1 MSRSVTP
8 SSDDNGD
15 GASSPIRL
23 SQAMD
28 PLRNSSDSSSEEE
41 NSDDDYEK
49 TIISKR
55 KRPVSGRSRQVK
67 RSKASTLVEEDHEEE
82 IPNKIYDDL
91 LNEAASV
98 KDIVVEW
105 LTQYEKDQQGSLV
118 ELVNFILKCCA
129 CNRTVNEFDVQDQE
143 SVSATLSQIQLSV
156 EKTTT
161 REYPLNSKNAKFRN
175 FRKKL
180 SQFLAYFV
188 SQLSSKKYLYND
200 SARFENIMSW
210 IVAMSSSTMRP
221 IRHTA
226 TVFCLIIMSALCE
239 ESREFLSDH
248 AIASKQLAKE
258 EKRARPN
265 KNRIQE
271 LGDSLQTITKQQDV
285 ISEYLNSYF
294 DSVFVHRYRDVE
306 PKIRIDCL
314 KELGNWINVVPSVF
328 FSGSYLRYLG
338 WMLSDTNTT
347 ARLTVVKVLH
357 KIFET
362 ESFLGGL
369 RHFTSRFKERII
381 EISCIDAE
389 ATVRIASIRLCNTI
403 RACGFLEDEEVMKI
417 SQLILDVNPRIQR
430 EAIQFL
436 CSNVQEATH
445 EQLGSWGDEE
455 VISESFTKE
464 TINSFDITWVKYAQI
479 SKTVEELQNSLK
491 TDPSDLRLFY
501 VFQRNVSDST
511 PITQTLLN
519 ACRLDND
526 YQSWEKIASY
536 ILFDDYD
543 PKSNEIV
550 NGVLQYCKLSE
561 SQECILLQL
570 LASSLLY
577 MSDSEFAVPKKIG
590 RQQLEER
597 NELEKDDEKEM
608 VYLKILPLLNNI
620 IERQAASPMLLHHT
634 LQLLFTLDFKQY
646 AHMQLS
652 KPFETLLLN
661 LSKFFL
667 TSNYA
672 SIIHD
677 CTVVFLKMQSVPVL
691 EERSSFRIAEMCD
704 QSIQEFLELFL
715 SFNLRQGIVT
725 KDDHLRF
732 EACLK
737 RMEGCTSIKNITD
750 NAEFGIIYE
759 KLSDMLSRVPNA
771 LEDSLKFPAL
781 QSQQSLFFW
790 LLLREESL
798 DGELIRSS
806 GEKFFNCLIFLINGD
821 SSGVLKLQATRVLLE
836 VIIMVSSFK
845 TTREAETEEFIP
857 GVEAVKSK
865 DMVHSLFSVLQ
876 GWLTVYGKMINAS
889 PVKLVDNKTSW
900 VPITMPTNPVNRQLL
915 EQICCD
921 LVGKLLMTGSL
932 TEVLSREDWEILQTI
947 RGNFGSAIDT
957 LFVEFKV
964 HERV

>member
-28 PLRNSSDSSSEEE
+28 PLRDGSDSSSEEE

-49 TIISKR
+49 TISSKR
-55 KRPVSGRSRQVK
+55 RRPVSGRSRTAK
-67 RSKASTLVEEDHEEE
+67 KSKASTLVEEDHEEE
-82 IPNKIYDDL
+82 ISNRIYDDL
-91 LNEAASV
+91 LNDAASV
-98 KDIVVEW
+98 RDVVVEW
-105 LTQYEKDQQGSLV
+105 LTKYEKDQQGSLV

-143 SVSATLSQIQLSV
+143 SVSVTLSQIQLSV

-161 REYPLNSKNAKFRN
+161 REYPLNSKSPKFRN

-180 SQFLAYFV
+180 SQFLTYFV
-188 SQLSSKKYLYND
+188 SQLSSRKYLYDD
-200 SARFENIMSW
+200 SSIFEKIMSW

-226 TVFCLIIMSALCE
+226 SVFCLIIMSSLCE
-239 ESREFLSDH
+239 ESREFLSEH
-248 AIASKQLAKE
+248 AIASKQLIKE

-265 KNRIQE
+265 NNRIQE
-271 LGDSLQTITKQQDV
+271 LSDSLQTITRQQDV

-314 KELGNWINVVPSVF
+314 KELGNWINIVPSVF

-347 ARLTVVKVLH
+347 ARLTVIKVLH

-362 ESFLGGL
+362 ESFFGGL

-381 EISCIDAE
+381 EISCVDAE

-403 RACGFLEDEEVMKI
+403 RACGFLEDEEVMKL

-436 CSNVQEATH
+436 CSTVQEATG
-445 EQLGSWGDEE
+445 EKIESWGDEE
-455 VISESFTKE
+455 AISESFSEE
-464 TINSFDITWVKYAQI
+464 TVTSFDIIWVKYAQL
-479 SKTVEELQNSLK
+479 SKTVEVLRDLFKNDPTDLK
-491 TDPSDLRLFY
+491 LFH

-519 ACRLDND
+519 ACRLDSD

-536 ILFDDYD
+536 ILFDDYGS
-543 PKSNEIV
+543 KSTDTV
-550 NGVLQYCKLSE
+550 NDVLQFCKLSE

-570 LASSLLY
+570 LASSLLHI
-577 MSDSEFAVPKKIG
+577 SDSEFVVPKKIG
-590 RQQLEER
+590 KQQLEDR
-597 NELEKDDEKEM
+597 NELEKDDEKDL
-608 VYLKILPLLNNI
+608 VYLRILPLLNNI
-620 IERQAASPMLLHHT
+620 IEREAASPMLLHHT
-634 LQLLFTLDFKQY
+634 LRLLFTLDFKQY

-667 TSNYA
+667 TSNNA
-672 SIIHD
+672 NIIQD
-677 CTVVFLKMQSVPVL
+677 CTVVFLRMQSVPVL
-691 EERSSFRIAEMCD
+691 EERSSFRITEMCD
-704 QSIQEFLELFL
+704 QSVQEFFDLFL
-715 SFNLRQGIVT
+715 SFNLREGIIT

-750 NAEFGIIYE
+750 NTQYKIIYD
-759 KLSDMLSRVPNA
+759 KLSDMLSRNPNA

-790 LLLREESL
+790 LLLQEESL
-798 DGELIRSS
+798 NGELIRSS
-806 GEKFFNCLIFLINGD
+806 GEKLFDCLILLINED

-845 TTREAETEEFIP
+845 ATKGTESDEFIP
-857 GVEAVKSK
+857 GVERSKSK
-865 DMVHSLFSVLQ
+865 DMVRSLFSILQ

-889 PVKLVDNKTSW
+889 PIKLVDQKTSW
-900 VPITMPTNPVNRQLL
+900 IPITMPTNPLNRQLL

-921 LVGKLLMTGSL
+921 LVGKLLLTGSL
-932 TEVLSREDWEILQTI
+932 TNVLLNEDWEILQTI
-947 RGNFGSAIDT
+947 RGNFGSAIDM
-957 LFVEFKV
+957 LFVEFRV
-964 HERV
+964 DERV

>member
-8 SSDDNGD
+8 SSDDTGD

-23 SQAMD
+23 SQTMD
-28 PLRNSSDSSSEEE
+28 PLRDNSDPSSEEE

-49 TIISKR
+49 TINSKR
-55 KRPVSGRSRQVK
+55 KRPISGRSRTAK
-67 RSKASTLVEEDHEEE
+67 RSKANAFIEDDHQEE

-91 LNEAASV
+91 LQNTASV
-98 KDIVVEW
+98 KDIVIEW
-105 LTQYEKDQQGSLV
+105 LTKYEKDQQGSLV

-143 SVSATLSQIQLSV
+143 SVSVTLSQIQLSV

-161 REYPLNSKNAKFRN
+161 REYPLNSKSPKFRN

-180 SQFLAYFV
+180 AQFLTYFV
-188 SQLSSKKYLYND
+188 SQLSSRKYLYE
-200 SARFENIMSW
+200 SSIFENIMSW

-239 ESREFLSDH
+239 ESSEFLSEH
-248 AIASKQLAKE
+248 AIASKQLTKE

-265 KNRIQE
+265 NNRIQE
-271 LGDSLQTITKQQDV
+271 LSDSLQTIIKQQDT
-285 ISEYLNSYF
+285 ISEYLSGYF

-314 KELGNWINVVPSVF
+314 KELGNWINIVPSVF

-347 ARLTVVKVLH
+347 VRLTVIKVLQ

-362 ESFLGGL
+362 ESFFGGL

-381 EISCIDAE
+381 EISCVDAE

-403 RACGFLEDEEVMKI
+403 RSCGFLEDDEVMKI

-436 CSNVQEATH
+436 CSVVQEATD
-445 EQLGSWGDEE
+445 EKLDSWGGEE
-455 VISESFTKE
+455 AISESFSSEK
-464 TINSFDITWVKYAQI
+464 INSFNISWIKYAQL
-479 SKTVEELQNSLK
+479 SKTVEVLQDLFKNDP
-491 TDPSDLRLFY
+491 TDSKLFH
-501 VFQRNVSDST
+501 VFQRNISDST
-511 PITQTLLN
+511 PITQAFLN

-526 YQSWEKIASY
+526 YQSWERIASY
-536 ILFDDYD
+536 ILFDDYGS
-543 PKSNEIV
+543 KSV
-550 NGVLQYCKLSE
+550 DTVDGVLQFCKLSE

-570 LASSLLY
+570 LASSLLN
-577 MSDSEFAVPKKIG
+577 MSDSEFVVPKKIG
-590 RQQLEER
+590 KQQPEER
-597 NELEKDDEKEM
+597 NELEKDDEKE
-608 VYLKILPLLNNI
+608 VIYLRLLPLLNSI
-620 IERQAASPMLLHHT
+620 IEREAASPTLLHHS
-634 LQLLFTLDFKQY
+634 LRLLFTLDFRQY
-646 AHMQLS
+646 THMQLS
-652 KPFETLLLN
+652 KAFENLLLN

-667 TSNYA
+667 TSNY
-672 SIIHD
+672 SNIIQD
-677 CTVVFLKMQSVPVL
+677 CTVVFLRIQSVPVL
-691 EERSSFRIAEMCD
+691 EERSSFKYTEMCD

-715 SFNLRQGIVT
+715 SFNLRDGIIT

-737 RMEGCTSIKNITD
+737 RMEGCTSIRRITD
-750 NAEFGIIYE
+750 NTEFKTIYD
-759 KLSDMLSRVPNA
+759 KLSDLLSRNPNA

-781 QSQQSLFFW
+781 HSQQSLFFW
-790 LLLREESL
+790 LLFQEESL
-798 DGELIRSS
+798 NKEVVRSS
-806 GEKFFNCLIFLINGD
+806 GETLFNCLMFLINED
-821 SSGVLKLQATRVLLE
+821 SSGILKLQATRILLE
-836 VIIMVSSFK
+836 VIIMVSSFGATK
-845 TTREAETEEFIP
+845 GSEIEEFIP
-857 GVEAVKSK
+857 GVEGSK
-865 DMVHSLFSVLQ
+865 NRDMVHSLFSVLQ
-876 GWLTVYGKMINAS
+876 VWLNAYAKMIQVS
-889 PVKLVDNKTSW
+889 PIKLVNEKISW
-900 VPITMPTNPVNRQLL
+900 IPTNMPANPLNRQLL

-921 LVGKLLMTGSL
+921 LAGKLLLTGSL
-932 TEVLSREDWEILQTI
+932 TNVLLNEDWKILKTI
-947 RGNFGSAIDT
+947 KGNFGSAIDM

-964 HERV
+964 DERA